1 LLDCPETFSSTF
13 QKEKSVFFKL
23 YDSKKRIGI
32 KIFIFFVVS
41 VIPVSG
47 SRKGNEHLGSA
58 TLIFI
63 IIQDGF

>member
-1 LLDCPETFSSTF
+1 VF
-13 QKEKSVFFKL
+13 FFKL